1 MMNPG
6 HTHETTDK
14 YCIYMYLSSF
24 WKEQRENTKILGL
37 LEKQIPQTLGKI
49 THSTKLSEN
58 YSLKLILFFFTFI
71 FISWRLI
78 AL

>member
-58 YSLKLILFFFTFI
+58 YSLKLILFFFYIYFY
-71 FISWRLI
+71 
-78 AL
+78 